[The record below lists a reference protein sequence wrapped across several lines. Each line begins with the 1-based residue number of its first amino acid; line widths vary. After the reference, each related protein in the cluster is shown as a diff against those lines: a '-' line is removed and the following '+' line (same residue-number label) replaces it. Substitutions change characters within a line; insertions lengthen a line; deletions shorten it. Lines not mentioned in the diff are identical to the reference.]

1 VKQIL
6 CLITSLGFS
15 EVESENMNAIV
26 PAAGSATRMRGLP
39 KFLLPC
45 SNTFETLI
53 ENHVKNLLLI
63 SEVIWIPTRPEFEFL
78 ITALGF
84 PEDRVRTVPMVTEN
98 MTQTIQAIL
107 EIDPSEY
114 FELIMPDT
122 YFQGDLPYSAMTS
135 RPNIAHLACWSIQAQ
150 QKGKLGQV
158 DLVDSEVK
166 SIEDKN
172 PNCLYDLS
180 WGALTF
186 SRKLMHFASLADPH
200 IGYAVKK
207 AIQSGERITGT
218 KIQGKYYDCGTP
230 DEFLLMIKEN
240 LIDH

>member
-1 VKQIL
+1 
-6 CLITSLGFS
+6 
-15 EVESENMNAIV
+15 MDAII
-26 PAAGSATRMRGLP
+26 PAAGLASRMRGIP

-45 SNTFETLI
+45 DTSYTTLI
-53 ENHVKNLLLI
+53 EMHIENLLPI
-63 SEVIWIPTRPEFEFL
+63 CETIWIPTRPDL
-78 ITALGF
+78 VVLLDSLGLAK
-84 PEDRVRTVPMVTEN
+84 DRVIILPMSTEN
-98 MTQTIQAIL
+98 MTQTVNRVLNVASATHFQ
-107 EIDPSEY
+107 
-114 FELIMPDT
+114 LIMPDT
-122 YFQGDLPYSAMTS
+122 YFQGDLPYSAMMS
-135 RPNIAHLACWSIQAQ
+135 RPNTAHLACWTIQTQ

-158 DLVDSEVK
+158 DLVNSEVK

-186 SRKLMHFASLADPH
+186 SRKLMHFASPADPH

-207 AIQSGERITGT
+207 AIQSGESITGT

-230 DEFLLMIKEN
+230 DEYLLMLKEN